1 MTIEQINKRCEEIQA
16 ELSKDEITEE
26 EISKLEEEVRSLTEE
41 RKTLVEKAEKRAE
54 VLTKVVKEK
63 NVKEIN
69 PMEERRE
76 EKKMEERN
84 IYASAE
90 YRTAYFK
97 KLMGREL
104 NEEEKRAMS
113 TASAKGV
120 PTSTADKIVAAIREV
135 SPVVEDID
143 LYFGSG
149 YLKVFVKGTN
159 GTASETEE
167 NENLNSVDFVLN
179 EVELTPKRITEF
191 MRISGALNDMSI
203 DDFEAK
209 MIEDISGGLAKKIEN
224 KIFTVMKT
232 VETNV
237 AGEVTE
243 ANLFTLYGALKSGYA
258 KNAKF
263 YMNRAT
269 KASVMAVSN
278 KSKNDLYLNDRI
290 LGTPIEETDELANG
304 VIIYGNAK
312 FIVGELGKNITIE
325 NDRVLSNDSYEWL
338 GVTMFDC
345 GMGIADAFKKLAPTE

>member
-1 MTIEQINKRCEEIQA
+1 MTIEQINKRCDEIQA
-16 ELSKDEITEE
+16 ELSKEEITT
-26 EISKLEEEVRSLTEE
+26 EEVEQLEKEVEQLAEE
-41 RKTLVEKAEKRAE
+41 RKALVEKAEERKE
-54 VLTKVVKEK
+54 ILTKVINEK
-63 NVKEIN
+63 NEIEKN
-69 PMEERRE
+69 PMEERKE
-76 EKKMEERN
+76 ENKMEEKN

-104 NEEEKRAMS
+104 NETEERAMT

-120 PTSTADKIVAAIREV
+120 PTSTADKIVSAIREV
-135 SPVVEDID
+135 SPVIEDID

-159 GTASETEE
+159 GDASEVAEGEALTA
-167 NENLNSVDFVLN
+167 VDFTLT

-191 MRISGALNDMSI
+191 MKISGALNDMSI
-203 DDFEAK
+203 DDFENK
-209 MIEDISGGLAKKIEN
+209 MIEDISGGLAKKIES
-224 KIFTVMKT
+224 KIFAVMKT
-232 VETNV
+232 VETTV
-237 AGEVTE
+237 TGEVTE
-243 ANLFTLYGALKSGYA
+243 ANLFELYGSLKSGYA

-269 KASVMAVSN
+269 KAAVMAVSN
-278 KSKNDLYLNDRI
+278 KSKNDLYLDGKI

-345 GMGIADAFKKLAPTE
+345 GMGIADAFKKLSA

>member
-16 ELSKDEITEE
+16 ELSKEEITEE
-26 EISKLEEEVRSLTEE
+26 EVSKLEEEVRSLAEE
-41 RKTLVEKAEKRAE
+41 KRTLVEKAEKRE
-54 VLTKVVKEK
+54 KVLTKVKEQRKELEK
-63 NVKEIN
+63 NPLEERKEEKN
-69 PMEERRE
+69 MEE
-76 EKKMEERN
+76 KN

-104 NEEEKRAMS
+104 NEEEARAMT
-113 TASAKGV
+113 TATAKGV
-120 PTSTADKIVAAIREV
+120 PTSTADKIVSAIREV
-135 SPVVEDID
+135 SPVVQDID

-159 GTASETEE
+159 GTASEAEE
-167 NENLNSVDFVLN
+167 GANLTPVDFVLT

-191 MRISGALNDMSI
+191 MRISGSLNDMSI
-203 DDFEAK
+203 DDFENK
-209 MIEDISGGLAKKIEN
+209 MIEDISGGLAKKIGN
-224 KIFTVMKT
+224 KIFTVMNT
-232 VETNV
+232 VETTV
-237 AGEVTE
+237 TGEVTE
-243 ANLFTLYGALKSGYA
+243 ANVFALYGSLKSGYA

-269 KASVMAVSN
+269 KSSVMAVSN
-278 KSKNDLYLNDRI
+278 KSKNDLYLDGKI

-345 GMGIADAFKKLAPTE
+345 NMGIADAFKKLSA

>member
-1 MTIEQINKRCEEIQA
+1 MKIEDINKRCEEIQE
-16 ELSKDEITEE
+16 ELKKEEITEE
-26 EISKLEEEVRSLTEE
+26 EVSKLEKEVEQLAEE

-54 VLTKVVKEK
+54 VLAKVITEK
-63 NVKEIN
+63 NEIEKN
-69 PMEERRE
+69 PLEERKE

-84 IYASAE
+84 VYSSAE

-104 NEEEKRAMS
+104 NEAEERAM
-113 TASAKGV
+113 TTTSAKGV
-120 PTSTADKIVAAIREV
+120 PTSTADKIIAAVRDV
-135 SPVVEDID
+135 SPVIEDID

-159 GTASETEE
+159 GTASEEEE
-167 NENLNSVDFVLN
+167 NANLTSVDFVLT

-191 MRISGALNDMSI
+191 MKISGSLNDMSI
-203 DDFEAK
+203 DDFENK
-209 MIEDISGGLAKKIEN
+209 MVEDISGGLAKKIEN

-232 VETNV
+232 IETKV

-243 ANLFTLYGALKSGYA
+243 ANIFALYGALKSGYA
-258 KNAKF
+258 KTAKF

-278 KSKNDLYLNDRI
+278 KSKNDLFLNDRI

-312 FIVGELGKNITIE
+312 YLVGELAKNITIE
-325 NDRVLSNDSYEWL
+325 NDRVLSNDTYEWL

-345 GMGIADAFKKLAPTE
+345 AMGIADAFVKLAPTE

>member
-1 MTIEQINKRCEEIQA
+1 MTIEQINKRCDEIQA
-16 ELSKDEITEE
+16 ELGKEEITT
-26 EISKLEEEVRSLTEE
+26 EEVEQLEKEVEQLSEE
-41 RKTLVEKAEKRAE
+41 RKALVEKAEKRAE
-54 VLTKVVKEK
+54 VLTKVITEK
-63 NVKEIN
+63 NEIEEN
-69 PMEERRE
+69 PMEERKE
-76 EKKMEERN
+76 EKTMEERN

-104 NEEEKRAMS
+104 NEAEERAMT

-120 PTSTADKIVAAIREV
+120 PTSTADKIVSAIREV
-135 SPVVEDID
+135 SPVIEDID

-159 GTASETEE
+159 GDASEAEE
-167 NENLNSVDFVLN
+167 NANLTPVDFTLT

-191 MRISGALNDMSI
+191 MKISGALNDMSI

-209 MIEDISGGLAKKIEN
+209 MIEDISGGLAKKIES
-224 KIFTVMKT
+224 KIFAVMKAVDTT
-232 VETNV
+232 VT
-237 AGEVTE
+237 GEVTE
-243 ANLFTLYGALKSGYA
+243 ANLFTLYGSLKSGYA
-258 KNAKF
+258 KTAKF

-269 KASVMAVSN
+269 KAAVMAVSN
-278 KSKNDLYLNDRI
+278 KSKNDLYLDGKI
-290 LGTPIEETDELANG
+290 LGTPIEETDELSDG

-312 FIVGELGKNITIE
+312 YIVGELGKNITIE

-345 GMGIADAFKKLAPTE
+345 GMGIEDAFKKLSA

>member
-1 MTIEQINKRCEEIQA
+1 MTIEQINKRCDEIQA
-16 ELSKDEITEE
+16 ELSKEEITT
-26 EISKLEEEVRSLTEE
+26 EEVEQLEKEVEQLSEE
-41 RKTLVEKAEKRAE
+41 RKALVEKAEKRAE
-54 VLTKVVKEK
+54 VLANVVNQK
-63 NVKEIN
+63 NEKEIN
-69 PMEERRE
+69 PMEERKE
-76 EKKMEERN
+76 EKTMEERN

-104 NEEEKRAMS
+104 NETEERAMT
-113 TASAKGV
+113 TATAKGV
-120 PTSTADKIVAAIREV
+120 PTSTANKIVSAIREV
-135 SPVVEDID
+135 SPVVQDID

-159 GTASETEE
+159 GDASEVAEGNDLTP
-167 NENLNSVDFVLN
+167 VDFTLT

-209 MIEDISGGLAKKIEN
+209 IVEDIAGGLAKKIEN
-224 KIFTVMKT
+224 KIFTVMKA
-232 VETNV
+232 VETTV
-237 AGEVTE
+237 TGEVTE
-243 ANLFTLYGALKSGYA
+243 ANVFALYGSLKSGYA
-258 KNAKF
+258 KTAKF

-278 KSKNDLYLNDRI
+278 KSKNDLYLDGKI

-312 FIVGELGKNITIE
+312 YIVGELGKDITIE

-338 GVTMFDC
+338 GSTMFDC
-345 GMGIADAFKKLAPTE
+345 NMGIADAFKKLSA

>member
-1 MTIEQINKRCEEIQA
+1 MKIEDINKRCEEIQE
-16 ELSKDEITEE
+16 ELSKEEITT
-26 EISKLEEEVRSLTEE
+26 EEVEQLEKEVEQLSEE
-41 RKTLVEKAEKRAE
+41 RKTLVEQAEKRAE
-54 VLTKVVKEK
+54 VLAKVVNEK
-63 NVKEIN
+63 NEIEEN
-69 PMEERRE
+69 PMEERKE

-104 NEEEKRAMS
+104 NEAEERAMS

-120 PTSTADKIVAAIREV
+120 PTTTADKIVSAIREV
-135 SPVVEDID
+135 SPVIEDID

-159 GTASETEE
+159 GNASEVGE
-167 NENLNSVDFVLN
+167 NEALTPVDFTLT

-191 MRISGALNDMSI
+191 MKVSGALNDMSI
-203 DDFEAK
+203 DDFENK
-209 MIEDISGGLAKKIEN
+209 MIEDISSGLAKKIEN
-224 KIFTVMKT
+224 KIFAVMNT
-232 VETNV
+232 VETEV

-338 GVTMFDC
+338 GSTMFDC

>member
-1 MTIEQINKRCEEIQA
+1 MTIEEINKRCDEIQA
-16 ELSKDEITEE
+16 ELGKEEITTEE
-26 EISKLEEEVRSLTEE
+26 VEKLEQEVEQLSEE
-41 RKTLVEKAEKRAE
+41 RKALVEQAEKRAE
-54 VLTKVVKEK
+54 VLAKVVNEK
-63 NVKEIN
+63 NEKEIN
-69 PMEERRE
+69 PMEERKE

-104 NEEEKRAMS
+104 NEAEERAMT

-120 PTSTADKIVAAIREV
+120 PTTTADKIVSAIREV
-135 SPVVEDID
+135 SPVIEDIN

-159 GTASETEE
+159 GNASEVAEGE
-167 NENLNSVDFVLN
+167 NQTAVDFELT
-179 EVELTPKRITEF
+179 EVELTPKRITEY

-203 DDFEAK
+203 DDFENK
-209 MIEDISGGLAKKIEN
+209 IIEDISGGLAKKIEN
-224 KIFTVMKT
+224 KIFAVMNT
-232 VETNV
+232 VETSV
-237 AGEVTE
+237 TGDVTE
-243 ANLFTLYGALKSGYA
+243 ANLFTLYGSLKSGYA
-258 KNAKF
+258 KSAKF

-278 KSKNDLYLNDRI
+278 KSKNDLFLNDKI
-290 LGTPIEETDELANG
+290 LGTPIVETDELANG

-312 FIVGELGKNITIE
+312 YLVGELGKNITIE
-325 NDRVLSNDSYEWL
+325 NSRVLSNDSYEWL

-345 GMGIADAFKKLAPTE
+345 DMGIADAFKKLSA

>member
-1 MTIEQINKRCEEIQA
+1 MTIEQINKRCDEIQA
-16 ELSKDEITEE
+16 ELSKEEITTEE
-26 EISKLEEEVRSLTEE
+26 VEKLEKEVEQLSEE
-41 RKTLVEKAEKRAE
+41 RKALVEQAEKRAE
-54 VLTKVVKEK
+54 VLAKVVNEK
-63 NVKEIN
+63 NEKEEN
-69 PMEERRE
+69 PMEERKE

-104 NEEEKRAMS
+104 NEAEERAMS
-113 TASAKGV
+113 TTSAKGV
-120 PTSTADKIVAAIREV
+120 PTSTADKIVSAIREV
-135 SPVVEDID
+135 SPVIEDID

-159 GTASETEE
+159 GEASETGE
-167 NENLNSVDFVLN
+167 NTDLTPVDFVLN

-191 MRISGALNDMSI
+191 MKISGALNDMSI
-203 DDFEAK
+203 DDFENK
-209 MIEDISGGLAKKIEN
+209 MIEDISGGLAKKIES
-224 KIFTVMKT
+224 KIFAVMKT
-232 VETNV
+232 VETTV
-237 AGEVTE
+237 TGEVTE
-243 ANLFTLYGALKSGYA
+243 ANIFELYGSLKSGYA

-278 KSKNDLYLNDRI
+278 KSKNDLYLDGKI

-345 GMGIADAFKKLAPTE
+345 GMGIADAFKKLSA